1 MFNVLTVSWGSVTAI
16 LVGLLIYRA
25 LIGMRED
32 DQLFLASGEEH
43 QAHEQQVLQERIQSV
58 NKYAVWLGILSGVL
72 LIGMASLWV
81 YENMA
86 QRQ

>member
-1 MFNVLTVSWGSVTAI
+1 MFNVLAVSWGSVTAI

-25 LIGMRED
+25 LIGMREE

-43 QAHEQQVLQERIQSV
+43 QAAQQQVLQTRIHNV
-58 NKYAVWLGILSGVL
+58 NRFAVWLGILSGLL

-81 YENMA
+81 YENIGA
-86 QRQ
+86 R

>member
-1 MFNVLTVSWGSVTAI
+1 MFNVLTVSWASVTVV

-43 QAHEQQVLQERIQSV
+43 QAHEQQVLQARIQSV
-58 NKYAVWLGILSGVL
+58 NKYAVWLGVLSGLL
-72 LIGMASLWV
+72 LIGIASLWV
-81 YENMA
+81 YENMV
-86 QRQ
+86 QRG